1 MVPLASAHRRRASW
15 WWVFGVLIALP
26 AIALALLGASAIRS
40 DEVERQRQLLDQR
53 QQLTLLTDTTLARAL
68 DAAAAAAR
76 AAATTAETAGAA
88 SPHTT
93 FFLMDH

>member
-53 QQLTLLTDTTLARAL
+53 QQFALLTGRAERTHPGARVDGCRL
-68 DAAAAAAR
+68 R
-76 AAATTAETAGAA
+76 APGRQTNGA
-88 SPHTT
+88 
-93 FFLMDH
+93 